1 MKKEFDFSKARRSE
15 FWKLMPPPD
24 QLDRHTK
31 VRITI
36 LIDNDILKFFKARA
50 SKRGKP
56 PYQTQI
62 NQALREY
69 MEGTPPRGK
78 DALAADDK
86 LIARLAERIAEY
98 SIAKG
103 KKGRAK
109 RAKA

>member
-1 MKKEFDFSKARRSE
+1 MRKEFDFSKAWRSE
-15 FWKLMPPPD
+15 FWKKMPPPD

-50 SKRGKP
+50 AKRGKA

-69 MEGTPPRGK
+69 MEGSPPPGK
-78 DALAADDK
+78 DALIADDK
-86 LIARLAERIAEY
+86 LISRLAERIAEY
-98 SIAKG
+98 SVAKR
-103 KKGRAK
+103 KK
-109 RAKA
+109 RAKKSKS

>member
-1 MKKEFDFSKARRSE
+1 MRKEYDFSKAWRSE
-15 FWKLMPPPD
+15 YWKKMPPPD
-24 QLDRHTK
+24 QLDRHIK

-36 LIDNDILKFFKARA
+36 FIDNDILKFFKTRA
-50 SKRGKP
+50 AKRGTP

-69 MEGTPPRGK
+69 MEGSPLPGK
-78 DALAADDK
+78 GTVVADEK

-98 SIAKG
+98 SAAKR

-109 RAKA
+109 SRTS